1 VPVTFVVFDVLRGDG
16 VDITGRPYSERRA
29 RLESLDLDGA
39 GWTTSET
46 FDDGRGR
53 RRMERLRQELAGRV

>member
-1 VPVTFVVFDVLRGDG
+1 VTFVVFDVLRRDG

-29 RLESLDLDGA
+29 LLESLDLDGA